1 MIAMG
6 VAALVFIIALI
17 NPFQDK
23 KEKIPE
29 EDLLE
34 VVMATDKIE
43 QSVKITAEMVEMKK
57 IHKNAVP
64 EEPITSID
72 EVVDKIALTPM
83 FKGDIFTNEKAAE
96 TGSKM
101 AGLASEVP
109 LGMRAI
115 TMNVEQATGVSGM
128 IRPSNTVDVISVIG
142 DQEVS
147 KSVLLLQ
154 DRKVL
159 AVDRNTS
166 FDAAKQDQE
175 NYYVTVT
182 LLVTPEESV
191 KFSLAQV
198 IAQSNHVVLRNQE
211 DIEILNIKDMTVI
224 DLMN

>member
-96 TGSKM
+96 AGSKV
-101 AGLASEVP
+101 AGLASDVP

-128 IRPSNTVDVISVIG
+128 IRPSNTVDVISVIVE
-142 DQEVS
+142 QEVS

-198 IAQSNHVVLRNQE
+198 VAQSNHVVLRNQE